1 MILKTIYSAEFKNLG
16 QITKGFAIKLVLL
29 FWDQLLQILTRFNE
43 IKQVRTFSF
52 LSIFNFLFRI
62 FHIQY

>member
-1 MILKTIYSAEFKNLG
+1 MILRTIYSAEFKNLG
-16 QITKGFAIKLVLL
+16 HITKGFAIKLVLL